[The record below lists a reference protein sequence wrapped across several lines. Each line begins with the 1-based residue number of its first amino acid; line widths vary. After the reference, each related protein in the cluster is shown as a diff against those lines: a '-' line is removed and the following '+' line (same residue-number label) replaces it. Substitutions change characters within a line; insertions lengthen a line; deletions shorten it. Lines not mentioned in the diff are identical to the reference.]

1 MPELDSGDPGL
12 RTLQRWLQSLVTKL
26 LVADLEGIELVLTP
40 GYVAPLLRLANQMT
54 TEGHVPGSY
63 L

>member
-40 GYVAPLLRLANQMT
+40 GYVVPLLRLANQMT